1 MANNEVGPPIKIPE
15 LGDLMPMEPAKG
27 PPLPRFLQI
36 FWPWYK
42 EEEPPTP
49 PAGAYSCPYCDQAFD
64 SIPELA
70 AHVSEVHPDK
80 PPIGEI
86 EISWE

>member
-1 MANNEVGPPIKIPE
+1 MAELEDLLPMSPE
-15 LGDLMPMEPAKG
+15 MG

-42 EEEPPTP
+42 KEEEPPPT
-49 PAGAYSCPYCDQAFD
+49 GLYGCPYCDQSFETLH
-64 SIPELA
+64 ELIDHA
-70 AHVSEVHPDK
+70 AEAHPNL

-86 EISWE
+86 DITWT